1 MYFSM
6 SYWKNGDAHWSIAI
20 LGGFYFLTKVT
31 QQKNRQ
37 VLGFWELGS
46 WNFVGIKSEF
56 IQLVVFIQPIWKIC
70 AAVTSD
76 RISPWIGVQ
85 TTTVLFK
92 PPPLSHGW
100 YLSGKNRLIPWNPG
114 WFIGILILAYEI
126 IPIYLGMMSS
136 PTNPLNNQGFGHS
149 HGIPSSAGGKN
160 APPWDS

>member
-6 SYWKNGDAHWSIAI
+6 SYWKNGDAYWSIAI
-20 LGGFYFLTKVT
+20 LGGLYFLTKVT

-70 AAVTSD
+70 AVVTLD

-85 TTTVLFK
+85 K
-92 PPPLSHGW
+92 QQ
-100 YLSGKNRLIPWNPG
+100 
-114 WFIGILILAYEI
+114 FILNHHHLVMAGI
-126 IPIYLGMMSS
+126 
-136 PTNPLNNQGFGHS
+136 
-149 HGIPSSAGGKN
+149 
-160 APPWDS
+160 